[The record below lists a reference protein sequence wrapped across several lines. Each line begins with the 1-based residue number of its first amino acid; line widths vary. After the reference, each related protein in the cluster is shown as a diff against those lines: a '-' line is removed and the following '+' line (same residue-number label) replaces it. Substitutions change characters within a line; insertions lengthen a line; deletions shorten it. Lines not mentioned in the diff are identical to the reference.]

1 MSGDV
6 LRWVLGIVVI
16 AHGVGHTLFMPLL
29 RDALRLQTDGRSWL
43 VTPIVGD
50 GGTSMLA
57 SLVAGIAAVAFVAAG
72 IGIIVQAP
80 WWRMLAVGAS
90 IVSIGVVAAMWN
102 GVPMS
107 SAVFAVAFDA
117 VVLVALVVMHWPSPE
132 TLGG

>member
-132 TLGG
+132 TLGA